1 MELLTSLFTT
11 LIILISPVKI
21 DPTPQIT
28 PLEKTLEVCIALPT
42 SNEEDD
48 ECIDPFGIK

>member
-11 LIILISPVKI
+11 LIILISPVTI

-28 PLEKTLEVCIALPT
+28 PIDKTLEICIPLPI

>member
-11 LIILISPVKI
+11 VILLISPVAVE
-21 DPTPQIT
+21 PTPQVT
-28 PLEKTLEVCIALPT
+28 PIEYTLQICIPLPT

-48 ECIDPFGIK
+48 ECIDPFGL